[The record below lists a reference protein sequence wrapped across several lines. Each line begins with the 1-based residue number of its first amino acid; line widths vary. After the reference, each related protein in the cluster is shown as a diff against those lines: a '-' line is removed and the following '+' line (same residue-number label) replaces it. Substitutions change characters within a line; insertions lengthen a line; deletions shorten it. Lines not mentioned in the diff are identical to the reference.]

1 MSNPLT
7 ELVALGQSPWID
19 FILRSHMREGKF
31 SALINAGEIVGAT
44 SNPTIFEKAIGGS
57 ADYDDQIADLVR
69 QGITDPK
76 KIFDEVAITDIQMA
90 ADNLHSVYVR
100 TEGRD
105 GYISLEVSPDLAND
119 TQGTIEQARYLW
131 SRVQR
136 PNVMIK
142 VPATPEGLPAIEQ
155 LISEG
160 LNINITLI
168 FANEVYEQVA
178 NAYLNALE
186 KRVAAGQPIDKLA
199 SVASFFVSRV
209 DTEVDKRL
217 DALLA
222 NTSGTGPSGSAPP
235 SGEPARRE
243 QIDALHGKAAIA
255 NAKLAYEIY
264 QRLFTSE
271 RFAALKAHGAQTQR
285 CLWAS
290 TSTKNPNYRDVL
302 YVEGLIGP
310 DTVDTMPPQTIDA
323 FRDHGVVRLT
333 LTEDVAGAHATLN
346 QLEALGIS
354 MADVTLK
361 LQIDGV
367 KLFADSFDKLLEE
380 TGKKTAKL
388 RSEVASGS
396 GGDAAGPSGGI
407 APIEGDVAQALQ
419 ALDQSRAGERLW
431 SKDYTFWKDDPDV
444 GVKIVDRLGWLD
456 IARVMETVLS
466 DLEQFANEVRLAGFA
481 HAVLLG
487 MGGSSLCP
495 EVFSQTFGK
504 QEGFPQL
511 HVLDS
516 TDPATILATE
526 RALDLPHTL
535 FIVASKSG
543 TTLETL
549 SHFAYFYEKV
559 KALRGEREAGAQF
572 VAITDPGTPL
582 EALAS
587 QRAFRAVFRNP
598 SDIGG
603 RYSALSYF
611 GMVPAAVMGIDVSAL
626 IDSALAMTA
635 ACGPTHQ
642 AAQNPGLWLGAVLG
656 AAYKNGR
663 DKVTI
668 ITSPPIK
675 TAGLWFEQLIAEST
689 GKEGRG
695 LLPVADEPLGSPD
708 VYGNDRIF
716 AYLRTDQGADPQQ
729 DAAIAALEKAGQPVV
744 HISLPNLYALG
755 GEFYRWEVATAIAGH
770 FLGINPFDEPNVQ
783 ESKDNTKRILTEYE
797 GSRRLDQPP
806 ALFADGGVR
815 VSADTKTANAASG
828 ATTLSQFYQQAVQ
841 QQARPGDYIA
851 IMAYLQPTPEN
862 EALLQQ
868 LRVRLRDATHMAT
881 TLGFGPRFL
890 HSTGQEHKGGA
901 NTGIFI
907 QIVADDRED
916 VPIPGQ
922 PYTFGTLIHAQ
933 SLGDYQSLQNHQRR
947 VIRLN
952 LGGDIRSGLAL
963 LSEK

>member
-57 ADYDDQIADLVR
+57 ADYDDQIAGLVR
-69 QGITDPK
+69 QGVTDPK

-131 SRVQR
+131 GRVQR

-142 VPATPEGLPAIEQ
+142 VPATAEGLPAIEQ
-155 LISEG
+155 LIAEG

-168 FANEVYEQVA
+168 FANDIYEQVA

-186 KRVAAGQPIDKLA
+186 KRVAAGQPVDKLA

-217 DALLA
+217 DDLLA
-222 NTSGTGPSGSAPP
+222 NTNDD
-235 SGEPARRE
+235 ARRE

-264 QRLFTSE
+264 QRLFTSD
-271 RFAALKAHGAQTQR
+271 RFAALKAKGAQTQR

-290 TSTKNPNYRDVL
+290 TSTKNPKYRDVL

-333 LTEDVAGAHATLN
+333 LAQDVAGAHETLN

-388 RSEVASGS
+388 QSEVTSGS
-396 GGDAAGPSGGI
+396 SGDGPSGGI
-407 APIEGDVAQALQ
+407 APIQGDVDQALQ

-431 SKDYTFWKDDPDV
+431 NKDFTFWKDDRDV

-466 DLEQFANEVRLAGFA
+466 DLEQFANEVRVAGFT

-504 QEGFPQL
+504 QEGFPEL

-549 SHFAYFYEKV
+549 SHFAYFFEKV
-559 KALRGEREAGAQF
+559 KAVRGEREAGAQF

-598 SDIGG
+598 PDIGG

-611 GMVPAAVMGIDVSAL
+611 GMVPATVMGVDVSAI

-635 ACGPTHQ
+635 DCGPMHQ

-663 DKVTI
+663 NKVTI

-695 LLPVADEPLGSPD
+695 LLPVAGEPLGSPE

-716 AYLRTDQGADPQQ
+716 AYLRTDQGADSQQ
-729 DAAIAALEKAGQPVV
+729 DAAIAALERAGQPVV
-744 HISLPNLYALG
+744 RISLPNLYALG

-783 ESKDNTKRILTEYE
+783 ESKDNTKRILNGYE
-797 GSRRLDQPP
+797 QTRRLEQPQ
-806 ALFADGGVR
+806 ALFTDGGIR
-815 VSADTKTANAASG
+815 VSADAQTANSASG
-828 ATTLSQFYQQAVQ
+828 ATVLSQFYQQALK
-841 QQARPGDYIA
+841 QQARAGDYIA
-851 IMAYLQPTPEN
+851 IMAYIQPTPEN
-862 EALLQQ
+862 DALLQQ
-868 LRVRLRDATHMAT
+868 MRVHLRDATHLAT
-881 TLGFGPRFL
+881 TVGFGPRFL

-947 VIRLN
+947 VIRLD
-952 LGGDIRSGLAL
+952 LGNDIRSGLAL
-963 LSEK
+963 LAE